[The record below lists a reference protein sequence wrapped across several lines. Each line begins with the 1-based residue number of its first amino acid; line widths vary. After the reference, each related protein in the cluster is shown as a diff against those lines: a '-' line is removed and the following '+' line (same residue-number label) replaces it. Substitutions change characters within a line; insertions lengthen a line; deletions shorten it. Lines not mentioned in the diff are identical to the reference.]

1 MRLSRPFF
9 RCHCAARSTRGVCT
23 AVLLLLSGL
32 AASAQQP
39 ISSSAH
45 AEPVERPAS
54 KVSIAAA
61 IAEASQR
68 YGVPEHWLRA
78 IMRIESRGAVH
89 AKSGKGAMGLMQI
102 MPATWTYLRMR
113 HGFGSNPYDPRENVL
128 AGAAYVREMHDRYGA
143 PGFLAAYNAGPGR
156 YEEFLATGRSLPT
169 ETQNYV
175 AMLAPAIGAGGR
187 NPLSSAFAKL
197 VFWTRAPLF
206 AGHFGGATAIDAA
219 APDRQRDR
227 RPNARSVVDISA
239 IVPRSDGLFPQ
250 GIRSEGV
257 Q

>member
-1 MRLSRPFF
+1 MRIHRLILPRRPAI
-9 RCHCAARSTRGVCT
+9 RPRRVGRA

-32 AASAQQP
+32 TANADALAGGIASAAP
-39 ISSSAH
+39 I
-45 AEPVERPAS
+45 ERPSSNA
-54 KVSIAAA
+54 SIAAA

-78 IMRIESRGAVH
+78 IMRVESRGAVR
-89 AKSGKGAMGLMQI
+89 AKSRKGAIGLMQI
-102 MPATWTYLRMR
+102 MPETWAYLRAR

-156 YEEFLATGRSLPT
+156 YEEFLSNGRSLPA

-175 AMLAPAIGAGGR
+175 EMLAPAIGSDDR
-187 NPLSSAFAKL
+187 NPLGSALARL
-197 VFWTRAPLF
+197 VSWTRAPLF
-206 AGHFGGATAIDAA
+206 AGHFGDTTISNAA
-219 APDRQRDR
+219 ATDRQRER
-227 RPNARSVVDISA
+227 GPAARLVLDVSA

-250 GIRSEGV
+250 GVRPEGL